1 MTDAAREPRDPSDV
15 RRQAMDSV
23 AEVFESLVVELGD
36 VDRPAGAPRVQMAA
50 LGSPV
55 HPQEAA
61 PRAREAI
68 ATAVTLFGDI
78 VLEIVDRYADLVEQQ
93 GQRGVAA
100 DATDGVVTLTGFPG
114 RPAEA
119 LVWVHN
125 VGGVLAGDLELRLT
139 ALTAIGRAEISGAT
153 GSFTPPLL
161 HVAAAEPGQTSL
173 RVDVPAGASPGTY
186 YGHVLV
192 VGLPEVALSVR
203 LVVEPS

>member
-1 MTDAAREPRDPSDV
+1 MTDAAREPRDLSDV

-23 AEVFESLVVELGD
+23 AEVFEGLAVEIGD
-36 VDRPAGAPRVQMAA
+36 VDRPASAPRVWMAA
-50 LGSPV
+50 LSSPAG
-55 HPQEAA
+55 PQETAA
-61 PRAREAI
+61 RAREAI
-68 ATAVTLFGDI
+68 TAAVTLFGDI
-78 VLEIVDRYADLVEQQ
+78 VLGIVDRYADLVEQQ
-93 GQRGVAA
+93 GQRGVAT
-100 DATDGVVTLTGFPG
+100 DATDGVVTLTGVPG
-114 RPAEA
+114 RQAEA

-125 VGGVLAGDLELRLT
+125 VSGVLARDLELRLT
-139 ALTAIGRAEISGAT
+139 ALTAIGGAEISGAT

-173 RVDVPAGASPGTY
+173 RLDIPAGASPGTY